1 MRYYHGYSRSW
12 DSEKGGNMNIF
23 TLMGT
28 ILVDNTKANESLD
41 KTSKE
46 ADSMMGKI
54 GKGIGTVAKVGAAV
68 GAAVVASGTALMGM
82 ATKSAEAT
90 DRIDKMSQRLGMSRQ
105 AFQEWDFI
113 TSQNGVSMDSM
124 NTAMKS
130 MTTSMAS
137 LAEGGKKGKETLGKL
152 GISIEDLK
160 NLNQEEI
167 FEKAVVSLQGMDEGY
182 EKARLAQQLF
192 GKQGQEMLPMLNQSK
207 GSIEELKQKAQEL
220 GLVLSDDAVDAGVKF
235 ADTVDQLKRSFN
247 SVVTSVG
254 VEVMPILQTL
264 FEAIIENMPQI
275 QAVIRA
281 VFSVLSVVVKAAVDL
296 IGGLVGWIQ
305 NLTDKNTESGKIIAD
320 LWESVKEIMKKTFEA
335 IKEII
340 EAFTQIAKDIWS
352 IYGDEI
358 SAATKAIWG
367 IVSAIFTT
375 AFNTINNLLDIFIAL
390 FKGDWE
396 GLWTAVKK
404 LVSDIW
410 TGITKA
416 MKAWLEGMVKI
427 VGDIAKDMFNA
438 GKKAMDNFF
447 EGLKEPWKKVENWLN
462 EKLGW
467 VDRQFGKADTMGTKA
482 QDSKGGKNL
491 NGSHANGLEYVPF
504 DGYIA
509 ELHQGERVLTA
520 DEARRRDAESR
531 SDTFNI
537 TIDAKNVKEFND
549 IVEMAKEE
557 RRLRRMGEEAS

>member
-1 MRYYHGYSRSW
+1 
-12 DSEKGGNMNIF
+12 MNIF

-54 GKGIGTVAKVGAAV
+54 GKGIGTVAKVGAVVGGAV
-68 GAAVVASGTALMGM
+68 IAAGSAITGM
-82 ATKSAEAT
+82 AMEASQAT
-90 DRIDKMSQRLGMSRQ
+90 DRIDKMSAKIGVSKQ
-105 AFQEWDFI
+105 AFQEWDYI
-113 TSQNGVSMDSM
+113 LGQNGMDVEKLQVGVKTLTQQMDAAGNGTKGAIENFDRLGVSWQDGS
-124 NTAMKS
+124 
-130 MTTSMAS
+130 
-137 LAEGGKKGKETLGKL
+137 GKL
-152 GISIEDLK
+152 RS
-160 NLNQEEI
+160 QEEVMTDAI
-167 FEKAVVSLQGMDEGY
+167 MALADMENGT
-182 EKARLAQQLF
+182 EKARLATEMF
-192 GKQGQEMLPMLNQSK
+192 GKAGIEMMPMLNN
-207 GSIEELKQKAQEL
+207 GAAGIEELKNRAHDL
-220 GLVLSDDAVDAGVKF
+220 GLVLSDDAVNAGVVLG
-235 ADTVDQLKRSFN
+235 DTMDDVKDSFGM
-247 SVVTSVG
+247 VVTSIG
-254 VEVMPILQTL
+254 VELMPMVQTFLEFIL
-264 FEAIIENMPQI
+264 ANMPLI
-275 QAVIRA
+275 QTVIRGVMT
-281 VFSVLSVVVKAAVDL
+281 VFSAIVGTAVDL
-296 IGGLVGWIQ
+296 ITGLLDWI
-305 NLTDKNTESGKIIAD
+305 NKLTQGTSDSGQSIGKT
-320 LWESVKEIMKKTFEA
+320 WEAVKDVMKKTFEN
-335 IKEII
+335 IGELI
-340 EAFTQIAKDIWS
+340 EAFAAIAKALWDMF
-352 IYGDEI
+352 GDEI

-375 AFNTINNLLDIFIAL
+375 AFNTINNLLDIFTAL

-410 TGITKA
+410 DGITKA

-482 QDSKGGKNL
+482 QDSKGKTV

-520 DEARRRDAESR
+520 DEARRRDTER
-531 SDTFNI
+531 QSDTFNI

>member
-1 MRYYHGYSRSW
+1 
-12 DSEKGGNMNIF
+12 MNIF

-54 GKGIGTVAKVGAAV
+54 GKGIGTVAKVGVAV
-68 GAAVVASGTALMGM
+68 GGAVIAAGTAMGTM
-82 ATKSAEAT
+82 VLKSTEAAASIEKFSKQANT
-90 DRIDKMSQRLGMSRQ
+90 STEEYQRLDAVMKNSGWSMEQ
-105 AFQEWDFI
+105 AAGDFSALSEKIMETTEGSGEAYDMFQKLGVETVNLDGSLRNTGDVFND
-113 TSQNGVSMDSM
+113 TVMALQNVSDETERS
-124 NTAMKS
+124 A
-130 MTTSMAS
+130 MAS
-137 LAEGGKKGKETLGKL
+137 ILLGTT
-152 GISIEDLK
+152 G
-160 NLNQEEI
+160 
-167 FEKAVVSLQGMDEGY
+167 
-182 EKARLAQQLF
+182 
-192 GKQGQEMLPMLNQSK
+192 
-207 GSIEELKQKAQEL
+207 EELAGTLNMTNEEFLKMKENVNVIDEEKINKAQEFTEIWNNLKTTFSNVATEL
-220 GLVLSDDAVDAGVKF
+220 GLSL
-235 ADTVDQLKRSFN
+235 
-247 SVVTSVG
+247 
-254 VEVMPILQTL
+254 MPIFTTL
-264 FEAIIENMPQI
+264 MEVIMENMPQI
-275 QAVIRA
+275 KSIIEITLKIISTAIEIT
-281 VFSVLSVVVKAAVDL
+281 VDL
-296 IGGLVGWIQ
+296 IGGLIIWIQ

-320 LWESVKEIMKKTFEA
+320 LWEAVKEMMKKTFDA

-340 EAFTQIAKDIWS
+340 ETFTQIAKDIWS
-352 IYGDEI
+352 VYGDEI

-367 IVSAIFTT
+367 IISAMFTT
-375 AFNTINNLLDIFIAL
+375 AFNTINNLLDIFTAL

-396 GLWTAVKK
+396 GLWTAVEK

-410 TGITKA
+410 DGITKA

-427 VGDIAKDMFNA
+427 VGDVAKDMFNA

-447 EGLKEPWKKVENWLN
+447 EGLKEPWKKIENWLN

-482 QDSKGGKNL
+482 QDSKGKTV

-520 DEARRRDAESR
+520 EEARRRDTESR